1 MRCAGKNPVNF
12 DYIKKI
18 FAEEGFEV
26 LDEEYL
32 GTTVPIRYR
41 CKCGYEA
48 SIRWNTF
55 KKGSRCRNCDSIKK
69 SFDYTYVKNYFLEY
83 NCELLSKEYK
93 NCLTS
98 LSYRCSCGCIAKT
111 TFSNFKRKKRCRKC
125 GMAKGSNHYKWR
137 TDREQVALE
146 KSIKKKCRSMLFKIL
161 KMTDQYKL
169 GHTFDILG
177 YSPMQLLDS
186 LKLHENWDKINRS
199 KWHLDHIFPIK
210 TFLDYAIYDI
220 SVINCLENLQ
230 PLSEQEN
237 LSKSAK
243 YDRVEFEKW
252 LTNKGVKWLVK

>member
-1 MRCAGKNPVNF
+1 
-12 DYIKKI
+12 
-18 FAEEGFEV
+18 
-26 LDEEYL
+26 
-32 GTTVPIRYR
+32 
-41 CKCGYEA
+41 
-48 SIRWNTF
+48 
-55 KKGSRCRNCDSIKK
+55 
-69 SFDYTYVKNYFLEY
+69 
-83 NCELLSKEYK
+83 
-93 NCLTS
+93 
-98 LSYRCSCGCIAKT
+98 
-111 TFSNFKRKKRCRKC
+111 
-125 GMAKGSNHYKWR
+125 
-137 TDREQVALE
+137 
-146 KSIKKKCRSMLFKIL
+146 MLFKIL

-210 TFLDYAIYDI
+210 AFLDYAIYDI